1 MKLVFSSAIFA
12 SAVTSA
18 SATCAIRG
26 NNAASIIMG
35 ENGCFPDPTNGALS
49 SDDCNNPNRAAAICE
64 RFISINYDE
73 WCYGGFPSLSSLQD
87 QCWDRVQML
96 EVESV
101 GEDDEEEKDMDAEDA
116 PVLADSYL
124 RARRARCG
132 KYTAGTAAAQEG
144 VNIVNG
150 LWLDS
155 GKDCRYATRQFS
167 DDVQSA
173 LNAEFPNN
181 CRDTGAYDANA
192 SGVRAGQNYMNR
204 IIIDALAAAHVAAET
219 LTVESG
225 SHRT

>member
-1 MKLVFSSAIFA
+1 
-12 SAVTSA
+12 
-18 SATCAIRG
+18 
-26 NNAASIIMG
+26 MG

-96 EVESV
+96 EVESGKQKECSAPSPV
-101 GEDDEEEKDMDAEDA
+101 FPTRLCSPHLSFHTIQFGEDDEEEKDMDAEDA

-132 KYTAGTAAAQEG
+132 KYTAGTAAAQAG

-167 DDVQSA
+167 ERCPECAQCRVSEQ
-173 LNAEFPNN
+173 LQGHRRCKCL
-181 CRDTGAYDANA
+181 CRDRVVPHHFGLDTNVCCLSYFYSMTPTQVA
-192 SGVRAGQNYMNR
+192 SELAR
-204 IIIDALAAAHVAAET
+204 IT
-219 LTVESG
+219 
-225 SHRT
+225 

>member
-96 EVESV
+96 EVES
-101 GEDDEEEKDMDAEDA
+101 GKQKECSA
-116 PVLADSYL
+116 PSPVFPTRLCSPHLSFHTIQSGRTTKRRRIWMPRMLLSWLTPTCELAVLAVASTPPA
-124 RARRARCG
+124 RPQPRRA
-132 KYTAGTAAAQEG
+132 
-144 VNIVNG
+144 
-150 LWLDS
+150 
-155 GKDCRYATRQFS
+155 
-167 DDVQSA
+167 
-173 LNAEFPNN
+173 
-181 CRDTGAYDANA
+181 
-192 SGVRAGQNYMNR
+192 
-204 IIIDALAAAHVAAET
+204 
-219 LTVESG
+219 
-225 SHRT
+225 